1 MPQVLYRKYR
11 SKDFSE
17 IYGQDRIKKVLIQAL
32 KDNRVA
38 HAYLFTGPRGTGK
51 TTTARILA
59 KALNCTNRNDSNP
72 CNKCDNCVSINDSSF
87 MDLIEI
93 DAASNRGIDE
103 IRDLKEKIGFL
114 PVQGTY
120 KVYIIDEVHMLTSE
134 AFNALLKTLEEPPS
148 NVVFILATTEVHKLP
163 QTVISR
169 TQRFDFKLATNE
181 QLSEKLS
188 HILIKEGV
196 KFEKEAIDI
205 IISSSGGSF
214 RDSETILEKVLSS
227 TGYRKDQKVN
237 VEDVTTVLG
246 YADMKLV
253 KDLIEY
259 TYTSD
264 IENAFKVIANSLG
277 EGVDTNQF
285 IKQLLLKA
293 REELTMSVAGGKSKY
308 TTRFIFTFIK
318 NVSDAFDKMRLTV
331 LPSLTLEM
339 AILNIVEVLGNNTEL
354 SSTNSLPGV
363 VEAKIRK
370 KQKSSETVVTEVG
383 KKKIKKEVE
392 VIDEIESEK
401 SSGLVVNSDKIL
413 SQWSKLVAKAKDN
426 NPHLAALLVNVV
438 VREIEGGSIR
448 VEVPFGFHQKQLENS
463 RVRNVL
469 SGMMME
475 VFGASLNMEVVVNKD
490 LALKKDEKPE
500 KQDSNV
506 DMVEEVFSDEGG
518 L

>member
-32 KDNRVA
+32 RDNRVA

-59 KALNCTNRNDSNP
+59 KALNCTHRRDSNP
-72 CNKCDNCVSINDSSF
+72 CNSCDNCMAINNASF

-103 IRDLKEKIGFL
+103 IRELKEKVGFL

-163 QTVISR
+163 QTIISR
-169 TQRFDFKLATNE
+169 TQRFDFKLANRE
-181 QLSEKLS
+181 QLNEKLS
-188 HILIKEGV
+188 YILKKEGI
-196 KFEKEAIDI
+196 KFEKDAINM

-227 TGYRKDQKVN
+227 TGYQKDKKVN
-237 VEDVTTVLG
+237 IEDVTTVLG

-253 KDLIEY
+253 NDLIEF
-259 TYTSD
+259 TFKGEVDSAFEVISTSL
-264 IENAFKVIANSLG
+264 N
-277 EGVDTNQF
+277 EGVDTNQL
-285 IKQLLLKA
+285 IKQLLLQA
-293 REELTMSVAGGKSKY
+293 RDELTKSVSGGKSKY
-308 TTRFIFTFIK
+308 STKFLFAFIK
-318 NVSDAFDKMRLTV
+318 NISDAFDKMRLTV

-339 AILNIVEVLGNNTEL
+339 AILNVVEVLGNNTALFSQDRSVQE
-354 SSTNSLPGV
+354 SVEEMGSV
-363 VEAKIRK
+363 V
-370 KQKSSETVVTEVG
+370 KSSSQDTHKKVEDTIVLTEGIKSVQIEVAKNSVTLG
-383 KKKIKKEVE
+383 
-392 VIDEIESEK
+392 
-401 SSGLVVNSDKIL
+401 SDKVL
-413 SQWSKLVAKAKDN
+413 SQWGKLVTKAKEN

-438 VREIEGGSIR
+438 VREVDGETLR
-448 VEVPFGFHQKQLENS
+448 VEVPFGFHQKQLENN

-475 VFGASLNMEVVVNKD
+475 IFGTSLNMEIEVNKN
-490 LALKKDEKPE
+490 LVTKKDEVLGKG
-500 KQDSNV
+500 DSNA
-506 DMVEEVFSDEGG
+506 DMVEEVFSDLED